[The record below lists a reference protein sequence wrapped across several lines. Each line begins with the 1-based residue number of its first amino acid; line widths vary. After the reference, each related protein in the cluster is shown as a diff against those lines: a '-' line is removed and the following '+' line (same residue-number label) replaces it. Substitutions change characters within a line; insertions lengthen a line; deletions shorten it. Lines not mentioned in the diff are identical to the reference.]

1 MAHVK
6 EPYGLAGK
14 VRLFT
19 YSDDPGALAGFREW
33 WMNQAPTGEPRWR
46 SVTPDE
52 VGEHGGGL
60 IVKLPGVN
68 DRDAALAIKGSQV
81 AIPRSL
87 FPDREENEFYWS
99 ELIGL
104 AVCNRDGVR
113 LGQVENLLDL
123 GPHQVLRVTGGDQ
136 ERLIPFVARYVD
148 GVDMAGGEIRVDW
161 GVDY

>member
-14 VRLFT
+14 VKLYT
-19 YSDDPGALAGFREW
+19 YSDDPGALAGFGEW
-33 WMNQAPTGEPRWR
+33 WLNRATSGEPRWH
-46 SVTPDE
+46 SVTPAE

-60 IVKLPGVN
+60 IAKFPGVD
-68 DRDAALAIKGSQV
+68 DRDAALVIRGTQIAV
-81 AIPRSL
+81 PRSL
-87 FPDREENEFYWS
+87 FPEHGESEFYWS

-104 AVCNRDGVR
+104 AVSNRDGVR

-123 GPHQVLRVTGGDQ
+123 GPHQVLRITGADR
-136 ERLIPFVARYVD
+136 ERLIPFVAQYVD
-148 GVDMAGGEIRVDW
+148 GVDVAGGAIRVDW